1 MAART
6 GSANWKGN
14 LKDGA
19 GTVTVGESAFTGNY
33 SFASRFEDGAGTN
46 PEELLA
52 AAHAGC
58 YTMALASLLAGHDHA
73 PESIHTTA
81 KVHLRN
87 IDGKPT
93 IQRIELQTEG
103 TVPDIDEA
111 HFIEHAEVA
120 KAECVLSRALASV
133 EEIALTARLLS

>member
-1 MAART
+1 
-6 GSANWKGN
+6 
-14 LKDGA
+14 
-19 GTVTVGESAFTGNY
+19 
-33 SFASRFEDGAGTN
+33 
-46 PEELLA
+46 
-52 AAHAGC
+52 
-58 YTMALASLLAGHDHA
+58 
-73 PESIHTTA
+73 
-81 KVHLRN
+81 LRN

-103 TVPDIDEA
+103 TVPGIDEA